1 MVSSQAAFLTR
12 IEASRSPRVTK
23 SADNSPSASSS
34 IHSASRQA
42 SVDKKYRFVQLFI
55 ENQPDRDYYNI
66 CRGNLYLHNKF
77 INIKKRLDLWM
88 YYGEKL
94 AEEGIEY
101 IINWKERNGDSESKE
116 FLLCSN

>member
-1 MVSSQAAFLTR
+1 
-12 IEASRSPRVTK
+12 
-23 SADNSPSASSS
+23 
-34 IHSASRQA
+34 
-42 SVDKKYRFVQLFI
+42 
-55 ENQPDRDYYNI
+55 
-66 CRGNLYLHNKF
+66 
-77 INIKKRLDLWM
+77 M